1 MVLEVLGIQTAEVR
15 SSLWQVHGTS
25 AGDVYL
31 QSAPS
36 FFDAFDPSP
45 FRDLRAEEL
54 SLAGLK
60 TSPGS
65 RTLAFERKS
74 ADERGALGQTS

>member
-45 FRDLRAEEL
+45 FRDPRAEEFIVGGTKDLPQDREPLHL
-54 SLAGLK
+54 SGRA
-60 TSPGS
+60 
-65 RTLAFERKS
+65 
-74 ADERGALGQTS
+74 QTSGEH